1 MMAVLAGEWKRSL
14 CVLYLLLI
22 PLLST
27 CLESGEVDCV
37 TSDGCGKCVCV
48 CVCVC
53 VEVFLDIQ
61 FQCVCTMDES
71 WRQETLFSQ
80 LMAAMSG
87 QL

>member
-1 MMAVLAGEWKRSL
+1 MSGRDHSVCSIFSLSLSSALAWR
-14 CVLYLLLI
+14 VATLI
-22 PLLST
+22 VSPAMGVVS
-27 CLESGEVDCV
+27 
-37 TSDGCGKCVCV
+37 VCV